1 MGSTTLKGTQNNDS
15 LKGGSKDDILEG
27 LFGDDT
33 LSGGSGDDLL
43 NGGEGDDIL
52 NGGSG
57 DDQLNGDLGDDQLS
71 GGSGDDHL
79 NGDLGDDI
87 LNGGSGDDLLNGGE
101 GDDILNG
108 GSGDDLLNGGEGDDQ
123 LIGYNP
129 DATEFNNPEIDSL
142 TGGSGVNTFWV
153 GDSNRNYYGAEGRYA
168 IISDFDNPESV
179 DNRIQLWGGEEYE
192 YEEVS
197 LDGTSGLGIFGA
209 GDSPLVVLEGFD
221 ASDASSLIASD
232 EGALTFIEY
241 S

>member
-1 MGSTTLKGTQNNDS
+1 MGSTTLKGTQKNDS

-33 LSGGSGDDLL
+33 LS
-43 NGGEGDDIL
+43 
-52 NGGSG
+52 
-57 DDQLNGDLGDDQLS
+57 
-71 GGSGDDHL
+71 
-79 NGDLGDDI
+79 
-87 LNGGSGDDLLNGGE
+87 
-101 GDDILNG
+101 G

-192 YEEVS
+192 YRETQID
-197 LDGTSGLGIFGA
+197 DGRLTSGLGIFGA

-221 ASDASSLIASD
+221 ASDASNLIASD
-232 EGALTFIEY
+232 QGALTFIEY